1 MFTFSTSEMMCLTHA
16 DISTQEHYLKSH
28 RVPDDWSM
36 TTYKMFEET
45 ARSKLTTQLTWIKE
59 GKMRQNLHS
68 RDGLMH

>member
-1 MFTFSTSEMMCLTHA
+1 MLIYPHKRILSE
-16 DISTQEHYLKSH
+16 ISQ

-36 TTYKMFEET
+36 TTYKMLEET
-45 ARSKLTTQLTWIKE
+45 ARSKLTTQLQWIKE

>member
-1 MFTFSTSEMMCLTHA
+1 MLTYPHKRILSE
-16 DISTQEHYLKSH
+16 ISQ

-36 TTYKMFEET
+36 TIYKMFEET
-45 ARSKLTTQLTWIKE
+45 ARSKLTAQLTWIKE